1 MIPHWDAEAGNP
13 IHQFVPESER
23 PFQKSTSDFF
33 EASTTGQGRTREERL
48 LNLSRQRTP
57 LCLAGAMSLRKREHS
72 PESMIRKRAGFV
84 NPVVVPDA
92 FHEKVKTAIDNKYA
106 YNMATRS
113 KELLPREWVPPREPE
128 FRKEA
133 EIEPGMHDFVLRPKA
148 LPLENKHGLSVFNSK
163 PKYIDEK
170 RRANEEKS
178 THSKSSWLLTSHK
191 TGKSTTSSSPRRSLW
206 PSISLMPTTKL
217 QDPRKPPHSSWPR
230 TNGNPPTWSWQGP

>member
-84 NPVVVPDA
+84 NPVVVPDV

-170 RRANEEKS
+170 RRANEEKINALQKFLAADKPQDWQKY
-178 THSKSSWLLTSHK
+178 HELEPKKVPLAQHFPDAHNK
-191 TGKSTTSSSPRRSLW
+191 VTGPAKAASQFLAKDKW
-206 PSISLMPTTKL
+206 
-217 QDPRKPPHSSWPR
+217 
-230 TNGNPPTWSWQGP
+230 